1 MHTYAYA
8 YAYTSR
14 TFMLSCITLPMY
26 VIYIHRHR
34 HRHTRR
40 KYRCYRTYNSYY
52 TQCSDKRQNRPV
64 NPQQLPQHDTCP
76 IHKFHPYRHY
86 SIHAMYRKGR
96 EICEE
101 MHYSYQRKCRYRY
114 GWYVLY
120 ENSFCSQRFPEQYL
134 LLCSE
139 VFARRNNIEL
149 PSPKLWWRDRYKWP
163 VLPLPA
169 ARSCHLL

>member
-8 YAYTSR
+8 YTPRS
-14 TFMLSCITLPMY
+14 FMLCCITLPMY
-26 VIYIHRHR
+26 VIYIHR

-86 SIHAMYRKGR
+86 SIHAMYRTER